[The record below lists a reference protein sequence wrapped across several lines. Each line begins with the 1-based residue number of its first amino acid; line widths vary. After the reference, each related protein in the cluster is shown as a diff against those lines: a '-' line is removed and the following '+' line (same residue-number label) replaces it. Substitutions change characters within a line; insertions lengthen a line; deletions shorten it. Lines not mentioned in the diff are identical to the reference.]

1 MLDIATMLL
10 RIERMCYSRRRIK
23 DTLLEN
29 ENMEDETPFWEVDS
43 KGAFTRSSI
52 HHPILAKLDTIK
64 MKILILLL
72 VFSEN

>member
-1 MLDIATMLL
+1 MYLDI
-10 RIERMCYSRRRIK
+10 
-23 DTLLEN
+23 EN

-52 HHPILAKLDTIK
+52 HHPILAKLDTVE